1 MSAAMSI
8 VSKSIVSKRVHAADA
23 AFAPVRDFYMS
34 SRYAKERFDPEVCDF
49 TFGNQGQVLTS
60 IAPGSG
66 GDQHDHGGPPA
77 RI

>member
-1 MSAAMSI
+1 MSIVPKSIVPKSI

-49 TFGNQGQVLTS
+49 HVRQS
-60 IAPGSG
+60 
-66 GDQHDHGGPPA
+66 A
-77 RI
+77 RDAA